1 MQTIQSLVSS
11 IRSEAGITAINK
23 ELSAIASV
31 VGSVVTSTE
40 AAMSSTGNTELR
52 AQAKGIVKKLGEC
65 RTKLIEAEDKGRKIA
80 DLGDDDAGRGE
91 MEWRVWTQSLPPIA
105 FEIARETKELVQRV
119 DSIDD
124 AARVEQDDEKYNEKY
139 YEKF

>member
-11 IRSEAGITAINK
+11 IRSEAGITAITT

-31 VGSVVTSTE
+31 VGNVVTSTE
-40 AAMSSTGNTELR
+40 TAMSSTGNAELR
-52 AQAKGIVKKLGEC
+52 MQAKGIVKKLSEC

-80 DLGDDDAGRGE
+80 DMGDDDAGRGE
-91 MEWRVWTQSLPPIA
+91 MEWRMWTQSLPPIA

-119 DSIDD
+119 DVIDG
-124 AARVEQDDEKYNEKY
+124 AGREGHDDEKYDDKY
-139 YEKF
+139 SF